1 MAQAAGAF
9 LFTLV
14 LLQIHLASAQSRSP
28 QQVVKL
34 FMQVYGTERMREIL
48 PYTLPAFRDGL
59 EPEVWLEEAYRDLK
73 SIGYVHLEGVGYVH
87 LEGVIKDISI
97 DGKRARVVVH
107 SRIRT
112 IVGTA
117 RQTEI
122 YLLRLTDQGWKLF
135 DIEVRDEVIEEAP
148 PGSLI

>member
-1 MAQAAGAF
+1 MAQVAGAF

-28 QQVVKL
+28 QNIVKL
-34 FMQVYGTERMREIL
+34 FMQVYGTARMGEIL
-48 PYTLPAFRDGL
+48 PYTLPAFREGL
-59 EPEVWLEEAYRDLK
+59 EPEVWLEETYGALK
-73 SIGYVHLEGVGYVH
+73 SIGYLHLK
-87 LEGVIKDISI
+87 GVIKDISI
-97 DGKRARVVVH
+97 KGKRARVVVH

-112 IVGTA
+112 IVATV

-122 YLLRLTDQGWKLF
+122 YRLRLTDQGWKLF
-135 DIEVRDEVIEEAP
+135 DIEVKDEVIEGAP

>member
-9 LFTLV
+9 LFILV
-14 LLQIHLASAQSRSP
+14 PLQIHLASAQSRSP
-28 QQVVKL
+28 QNIVKL
-34 FMQVYGTERMREIL
+34 FMQVYGTDRMREIL

-59 EPEVWLEEAYRDLK
+59 EPEVWLEEAYRALK
-73 SIGYVHLEGVGYVH
+73 SIGYVH

-97 DGKRARVVVH
+97 DRKRARVVVH
-107 SRIRT
+107 SRIGT

-117 RQTEI
+117 SQTEI
-122 YLLRLTDQGWKLF
+122 YRLRLIDQGWKLF
-135 DIEVRDEVIEEAP
+135 DIEVKDEVIEEAP

>member
-9 LFTLV
+9 FFILFI
-14 LLQIHLASAQSRSP
+14 LQIHLASAQSRSP
-28 QQVVKL
+28 QNIVKL
-34 FMQVYGTERMREIL
+34 FMQVYGTDRMREIL
-48 PYTLPAFRDGL
+48 PKTLPQFRDGL
-59 EPEVWLEEAYRDLK
+59 EPEEWLEEAYRDLE
-73 SIGYVHLEGVGYVH
+73 SIGYVH

-122 YLLRLTDQGWKLF
+122 YRLRLTVLGWMLF
-135 DIEVRDEVIEEAP
+135 DIEVMDEVIEGAP

>member
-1 MAQAAGAF
+1 MLLRRLVVSSF
-9 LFTLV
+9 LFLTLFF
-14 LLQIHLASAQSRSP
+14 QPTLASTQSRSP

-48 PYTLPAFRDGL
+48 PYTLPAFREGL

-73 SIGYVHLEGVGYVH
+73 SIGYVQ

-97 DGKRARVVVH
+97 EGKRARVVVH

-112 IVGTA
+112 IVATV

-122 YLLRLTDQGWKLF
+122 YQLLLTDQGWKLF
-135 DIEVRDEVIEEAP
+135 DIEVKDEVIEEAP